1 MAGLAD
7 TKRDAVDYAPML
19 AACATGDRAAL
30 RMLYE
35 REAPVLLGVAQ
46 RIVRR
51 REIAEEVLQDAF
63 VQVWRN
69 ASAYDPSLGSAR
81 AWIFAIVRNRA
92 LNSLRDERHVPVGD
106 EALASLMVDAH
117 AVAEPVARLAEGS
130 ALRRCLEVLDEKRRQ
145 SIVLAYVWGYS
156 HGEIAGRLGVPL
168 GTVKAWIRRSLAALK
183 ECLG

>member
-1 MAGLAD
+1 MASLAD
-7 TKRDAVDYAPML
+7 AKRDVIDYAPML
-19 AACATGDRAAL
+19 AACAAGDRKAL
-30 RMLYE
+30 RAIYE
-35 REAPVLLGVAQ
+35 REAPILLGVAQ

-51 REIAEEVLQDAF
+51 REVAEEVIQDAF
-63 VQVWRN
+63 VQVWRH
-69 ASAYDPSLGSAR
+69 ASTYDASLGSAR

-92 LNSLRDERHVPVGD
+92 LNSVRDERHIPVD
-106 EALASLMVDAH
+106 DQALSSLMIEAN
-117 AVAEPVARLAEGS
+117 AIEEPVARLAEGS
-130 ALRRCLEVLDEKRRQ
+130 ALRRCLEVLDERRRH